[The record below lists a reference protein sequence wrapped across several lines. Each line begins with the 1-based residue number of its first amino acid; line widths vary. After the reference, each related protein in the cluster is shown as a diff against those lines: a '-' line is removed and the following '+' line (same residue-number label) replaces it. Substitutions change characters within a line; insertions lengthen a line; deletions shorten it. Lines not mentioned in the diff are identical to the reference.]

1 MTISFRTRLFVI
13 SGLIVTAVITA
24 VMLIGWNRV
33 LAFEAD
39 RLEQR
44 MCMEA
49 RRLATQPM
57 RAEDLQRLV
66 NDILSKLNL
75 GSAQQV
81 MLYVD
86 PSAQGDKFQ
95 SPNWRPEF
103 AQDSAPWRNVMVSG
117 AEAFDRSAPDV
128 GSTPGDGNAPSNRIA
143 PDDRPPPPRGDSPP
157 PAGTCALASLSA
169 QGRPWRAARFTHA
182 QGSGLLAVDLI
193 ATQTEIQSALKQA
206 LKMVVPLAVIFTAFG
221 AWLLAS
227 LTMRPV
233 NRLRGAMQVVTQS
246 ALDQRLSKY
255 GEDQEFSVLIDAYN
269 TMLSRLEVSFQQAS
283 RFSADAAHELKTP
296 LTILQGRIE
305 QSMHQTYDPAM
316 QQDLTELL
324 DEVGRLSDITRKL
337 LLLSQVDAGY
347 LALQHTAINLSETLN
362 DMAADTQMLLTDQKL
377 QCAISQDLMIEGD
390 ALLLRQLF
398 NNLISNAVRY
408 CKKDGWI
415 RLSARALPAGVE
427 VVFSN
432 ATPIIAAEDRARFF
446 DRFYRGDASH
456 NRRTDG
462 NGLGLSLAR
471 EIARA
476 HGGELMLLPSAPDEV
491 ILQLT
496 LPLS

>member
-13 SGLIVTAVITA
+13 AGLIVTAVITA
-24 VMLIGWNRV
+24 VMLIGWSRV

-44 MCMEA
+44 LCMEA
-49 RRLATQPM
+49 RRLATQPAQ
-57 RAEDLQRLV
+57 AEDVPRLV
-66 NDILSKLNL
+66 NDVLSKLHLN
-75 GSAQQV
+75 SAQQV
-81 MLYVD
+81 MVYFEARGV
-86 PSAQGDKFQ
+86 GEGFQ
-95 SPNWRPEF
+95 SPNWQPEF
-103 AQDSAPWRNVMVSG
+103 AQDSAPWRSI
-117 AEAFDRSAPDV
+117 ASATAADAPDHRPERPSIGIPERQ
-128 GSTPGDGNAPSNRIA
+128 GSGPAP
-143 PDDRPPPPRGDSPP
+143 PQRPPRSEIRSLS
-157 PAGTCALASLSA
+157 GTCALASLA
-169 QGRPWRAARFTHA
+169 VLDRPWRAARFTHTE
-182 QGSGLLAVDLI
+182 GRSVLAVDLM

-206 LKMVVPLAVIFTAFG
+206 LVMVVPLALVFTALG
-221 AWLLAS
+221 AWLLSA

-233 NRLRGAMQVVTQS
+233 NRLRKAMQIVTPK
-246 ALDQRLSKY
+246 ALDQRLSSF
-255 GEDQEFSVLIDAYN
+255 GEDSEFRVLIDAYN
-269 TMLSRLEVSFQQAS
+269 TMLSRLEISFQQAS

-305 QSMHQTYDPAM
+305 HNLHQTQDPAI
-316 QQDLTELL
+316 QQELSGLL

-347 LALQHTAINLSETLN
+347 LALQHATINLSEMLG
-362 DMAADTQMLLTDQKL
+362 DMAADTQMLLTDQTL
-377 QCAISQDLMIEGD
+377 QCVIDQNLMIEGD

-408 CKKDGWI
+408 CRTDGWI
-415 RLSARALPAGVE
+415 RLSARARPSGVE
-427 VVFSN
+427 VVFAN
-432 ATPIIAAEDRARFF
+432 ATQAIAPADRALFF

-476 HGGELMLLPSAPDEV
+476 HGGDLVLAASGIDEV

>member
-13 SGLIVTAVITA
+13 AGLIVATVITA

-44 MCMEA
+44 LCMEA
-49 RRLATQPM
+49 KRLATQPV
-57 RAEDLQRLV
+57 REEDVSRKV
-66 NDILSKLNL
+66 NDVLAKLHLNAA
-75 GSAQQV
+75 GQV
-81 MLYVD
+81 MLFFD
-86 PSAQGDKFQ
+86 ARGAGESFQ
-95 SPNWRPEF
+95 SSNWRPEF
-103 AQDSAPWRNVMVSG
+103 ASDSAPWRSQARMG
-117 AEAFDRSAPDV
+117 KD
-128 GSTPGDGNAPSNRIA
+128 APSV
-143 PDDRPPPPRGDSPP
+143 
-157 PAGTCALASLSA
+157 AGSCVLASLTHMGS
-169 QGRPWRAARFTHA
+169 PWRAARFTHRE
-182 QGSGLLAVDLI
+182 GVSVLAVDLV

-206 LKMVVPLAVIFTAFG
+206 LVMVVPLALIFTALG
-221 AWLLAS
+221 AWLLSA

-233 NRLRGAMQVVTQS
+233 NRLRKAMQVVTQK
-246 ALDQRLSKY
+246 ALDQRLSSY
-255 GEDQEFSVLIDAYN
+255 GEDYEFEVLISAYN

-305 QSMHQTYDPAM
+305 QSMHQSHGSMT
-316 QQDLTELL
+316 QQELSGLL

-347 LALQHTAINLSETLN
+347 LALQPSSIDLSQTLS
-362 DMAADTQMLLTDQKL
+362 DMAADMQMLLTDQTL
-377 QCAISQDLMIEGD
+377 QCAIEPELTIQAD
-390 ALLLRQLF
+390 ALLLRQLL
-398 NNLISNAVRY
+398 NNLVSNAVRY
-408 CKKDGWI
+408 CRTDGWI
-415 RLSARALPAGVE
+415 RLSARAMPSGVE
-427 VVFSN
+427 VMISN
-432 ATPIIAAEDRARFF
+432 ATQAIAPEERARFF

-476 HGGELMLLPSAPDEV
+476 HGGDLMLAPSAADEV
-491 ILQLT
+491 VLQLT